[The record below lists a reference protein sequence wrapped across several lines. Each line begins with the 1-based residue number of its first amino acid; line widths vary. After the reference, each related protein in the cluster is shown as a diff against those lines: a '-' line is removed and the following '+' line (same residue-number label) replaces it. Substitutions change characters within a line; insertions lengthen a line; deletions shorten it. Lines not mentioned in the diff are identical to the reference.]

1 MKETIRLPLILSL
14 TTIIAAGALAL
25 VNNTT
30 KPKIEAQKQRELQ
43 ESLAEAL
50 PDAADGVLV
59 PVRNKNGEIEYYI
72 GYADKDTTQ
81 LVGYITTAYGR
92 GYSSTIVT
100 LVGVDTTGTI
110 RGLKIL
116 FQQETPG
123 LGAKIQEIRYGE
135 SKPWFQV
142 QFINKNYAKLAVDK
156 DGGEI
161 KSITGATI
169 SSRAVTNSVKKA
181 IEELGKK
188 IGGFKGPP
196 KPVI

>member
-1 MKETIRLPLILSL
+1 MKETIRLPLILGL

-25 VNNTT
+25 VSNVTT
-30 KPKIEAQKQRELQ
+30 PKIEAQRAKELR

-50 PDAADGVLV
+50 PEAAKGVLV
-59 PVRNKNGEIEYYI
+59 PVKNKSGEIEYYI
-72 GYADKDTTQ
+72 GYAHPDTTG
-81 LVGYITTAYGR
+81 LVGYVVMAHGT
-92 GYSSTIVT
+92 GYSSTIET
-100 LVGVDTTGTI
+100 LVGVDTSGVI

-142 QFINKNYAKLAVDK
+142 QFINKSYDRLAVDK

-161 KSITGATI
+161 RSVTGATI
-169 SSRAVTNSVKKA
+169 SSRAVTNSVRKA
-181 IEELGKK
+181 IENLAKK
-188 IGGFKGPP
+188 IGGFAH
-196 KPVI
+196 KPRPII